1 MGQGQSNPRK
11 ITVINDEAP
20 GVIKI
25 SDSVVQRIK
34 DEVAGQKDQGASA
47 TGSESSSS
55 NSNPAPPPGQPEP
68 GNSPAPPA
76 APQYPPQYSSG
87 NPPPQGSSSPSVGP
101 YVQYVSE
108 PSLSALKVRAEKEEE
123 LRQVEEY
130 WQSRLQETRNH
141 QLKAT
146 AINEESL
153 HNTIAAV
160 EKLFLKGRQAPI
172 CQEPKHA
179 VLQCYKQN
187 PKQSLNCSQE
197 VKSFAQCIESARL
210 NSLNRNG

>member
-34 DEVAGQKDQGASA
+34 DEVAGQKDQPGPAPA
-47 TGSESSSS
+47 PTGNEAPTS
-55 NSNPAPPPGQPEP
+55 NSEPAPPPEP
-68 GNSPAPPA
+68 ANSPSPPA
-76 APQYPPQYSSG
+76 AAQYHPPPPQYP
-87 NPPPQGSSSPSVGP
+87 NGSSPTSAGP

-187 PKQSLNCSQE
+187 PKQSLNCAQE